1 MREPLFDEHGKAKNR
16 EDLLSVGVI
25 AGGKT
30 RVTKLSESEHAVT
43 ERHVHPDGKS
53 EVHVTLA
60 PVDIKGER

>member
-1 MREPLFDEHGKAKNR
+1 MPEPLFDEHGKVKNR

-30 RVTKLSESEHAVT
+30 RVTKLSDSEHSVS
-43 ERHVHPDGKS
+43 ERHVHPDGTS

-60 PVDIKGER
+60 PVDLNGAP